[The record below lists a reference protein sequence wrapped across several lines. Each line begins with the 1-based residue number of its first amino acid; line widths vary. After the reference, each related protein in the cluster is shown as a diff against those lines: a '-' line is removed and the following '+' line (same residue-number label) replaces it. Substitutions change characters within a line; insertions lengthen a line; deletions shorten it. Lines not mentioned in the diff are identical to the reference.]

1 MTLSEPAGSVSRAS
15 APVAPESGVPL
26 PVRPAIEVSV
36 AVLCLVIM
44 AQLNRL
50 VTGVL
55 DATGASWS
63 FGDVFGPGRVAAL
76 WRGDSAW
83 GAWEALGRTTASVLG
98 SRADFVTHLLH
109 LHLLVDLVFIAVY
122 TTLGIRLL
130 HSSTW
135 AVRAV
140 QGLAVVDLAENG
152 CAFVI
157 GLRIRSG
164 TAAPGPWEQL
174 VGAFTAAKWLLVAVV
189 VVGAVLIGTGRADVV
204 RQQFVDDQFVDPG
217 RGPQRAAGPAAT
229 AGGPL
234 RTVLLALWLQRFSL
248 LALLPLA
255 VLATGPGGETLDQLP
270 DVARSWADG
279 GRGPAHF
286 AWACAGL
293 VLLVAAL
300 FVLGRL
306 RSDRVWRERASTLRP
321 LRSPA
326 PALWVATAAAVVVSA
341 AVARL
346 AGATVN
352 WRPSVV
358 VALITMLVLAVS
370 WVAGRSPRGHRIPG
384 YRPDRELA
392 RATVVTGDVLSLV
405 TVVVAGVGLARAYAA
420 PLATGGSV
428 AGWLFGGLGVV
439 AAVGVWPLGEALRA
453 RLARR
458 PGRRSPRVSR
468 WLWEVFTPGR
478 GLDTPTAAARG
489 MVTVVRFR
497 RGVRLA
503 LVALAIAL
511 LLGLGA
517 IPVPAAHVLGVLAC
531 TELAVTALVLLVGAL
546 VVVSRDHLPLPL
558 FRWLGLRTTPL
569 AGLLLVGALAVSYQS
584 GDSTLHGVRGLGG
597 VAVTSPQSRP
607 TLAEAF
613 SQWVSRSA
621 ACDLTVPTLAGAPQ
635 IRIRPMLLV
644 AADGGGIRAAHWTA
658 SAMTAIRSQGGDCG
672 AHATL
677 MSSGVSG
684 GSLGLVL
691 SQNAAQPVST
701 VRRLSEQDALAAAG
715 LGLLVRDDVAALTGV
730 YLPSLFAD
738 ELSRNSGKGWQDRAA
753 LMEGI
758 WQRQAPEL
766 TRSFLAPPADAV
778 TGPLILNS
786 TSVGMACRAV
796 VSQVRFPASRL
807 SSSVSSSV
815 SSTST
820 STSASVSASVSAS
833 ASVPH
838 DPTCRT
844 GATALPATFDLL
856 ADYGSPAGQ
865 ARSQCLGDLSGAA
878 AVMLSA
884 RFAYVTPSGVVG
896 PCGNLTSQQ
905 LIDGGYAEGS
915 GLGTLIDLAGAGS
928 PRPGAAV
935 PGVSVGDGEADGGAD
950 GWVSLVRRHNE
961 RAMAQVLGQPAGRSA
976 AAPAVFL
983 APVIVFLQNHF
994 RSDIAAST
1002 STPSNELLVPSA
1014 GLAARAA
1021 QRDTP
1026 ALLQRALAAT
1036 TVDLPCT
1043 VAPAEASSLSAPS
1056 ASSVPSSA
1064 APSVS
1069 SLPAADPARRCAA
1082 VRSAVRQRVPYS
1094 VVVVSP
1100 DTRPAV
1106 TAPLGW
1112 VLSETSRKGLDRGMD
1127 GQASRTCT
1135 EMSTA
1140 PPYRQSPDCQAGYGR
1155 LADLLATL
1163 RNTSAG

>member
-1 MTLSEPAGSVSRAS
+1 MTLSEPAGPVSRSS
-15 APVAPESGVPL
+15 APAAPESGVPL
-26 PVRPAIEVSV
+26 PVRPAIGVSI
-36 AVLCLVIM
+36 AVLCLVVM

-50 VTGVL
+50 VAGVL

-76 WRGDSAW
+76 WSGDSAW
-83 GAWEALGRTTASVLG
+83 GAWESLDRTTASVLG
-98 SRADFVTHLLH
+98 SPAAFVTHLLD
-109 LHLLVDLVFIAVY
+109 LYLLADLVFIAAY
-122 TTLGIRLL
+122 AALGIRLL
-130 HSSTW
+130 RSSTW

-140 QGLAVVDLAENG
+140 QGLAAVDLAENG
-152 CAFVI
+152 CAFVV
-157 GLRIRSG
+157 GLRISGG
-164 TAAPGPWEQL
+164 TAAPGPWELL
-174 VGAFTAAKWLLVAVV
+174 VGALTTAKWLLVAVV
-189 VVGAVLIGTGRADVV
+189 VVGAVLIGTGQADVV
-204 RQQFVDDQFVDPG
+204 RQQFVDREFVDPG
-217 RGPQRAAGPAAT
+217 QSPRRAAGPAAP
-229 AGGPL
+229 AGGQL
-234 RTVLLALWLQRFSL
+234 RAALLALWLQRFSL

-270 DVARSWADG
+270 DVARTWVDDR
-279 GRGPAHF
+279 RGLAHF

-293 VLLVAAL
+293 VVLVAAL

-321 LRSPA
+321 LRDSA
-326 PALWVATAAAVVVSA
+326 PALWVATAAAVVVFA
-341 AVARL
+341 VVARL
-346 AGATVN
+346 AGSTVS

-358 VALITMLVLAVS
+358 VALITMLVLVVS
-370 WVAGRSPRGHRIPG
+370 WVAGRSPRGRRIPG
-384 YRPDRELA
+384 YRPDPELA
-392 RATVVTGDVLSLV
+392 RATVVTGDVLSLA
-405 TVVVAGVGLARAYAA
+405 TVVVAGVGLVRAYAA
-420 PLATGGSV
+420 PMATGGSV
-428 AGWLFGGLGVV
+428 AGWLFGVLGVV

-458 PGRRSPRVSR
+458 PGHRSPRVSR

-503 LVALAIAL
+503 LVALAAAL
-511 LLGLGA
+511 LLGLGV
-517 IPVPAAHVLGVLAC
+517 IPVPAAYVLGVLAC

-569 AGLLLVGALAVSYQS
+569 AALLVVGALAVSYQS

-621 ACDLTVPTLAGAPQ
+621 ACDLTVPTLAGAPR

-658 SAMTAIRSQGGDCG
+658 SAMSAIRSQGGACG

-677 MSSGVSG
+677 LSSGVSG

-691 SQNAAQPVST
+691 SQNAAQPVRT

-715 LGLLVRDDVAALTGV
+715 LGLLVRDDMAALTGV
-730 YLPSLFAD
+730 YLPSLLAD
-738 ELSRNSGKGWQDRAA
+738 ELSRNPGKGWQDRAA

-766 TRSFLAPPADAV
+766 TRSFLTPPPDAV

-796 VSQVRFPASRL
+796 VSQLRFPASRL
-807 SSSVSSSV
+807 S
-815 SSTST
+815 
-820 STSASVSASVSAS
+820 ASAS
-833 ASVPH
+833 AFGPH

-856 ADYGSPAGQ
+856 ADYGSAAGQ
-865 ARSQCLGDLSGAA
+865 ARSQCLGDLSGAT

-896 PCGNLTSQQ
+896 PCGDLTSQQ

-915 GLGTLIDLAGAGS
+915 GLGTLIDLAGAGR
-928 PRPGAAV
+928 PRPGDAV
-935 PGVSVGDGEADGGAD
+935 SGGSGKDVESDVESDVEADGEVD

-961 RAMAQVLGQPAGRSA
+961 RAMAQVLGQPAGRA
-976 AAPAVFL
+976 AGAPAVFL
-983 APVIVFLQNHF
+983 APVVVFLQNHF
-994 RSDIAAST
+994 HSDIAAST
-1002 STPSNELLVPSA
+1002 SRPSNELLVPST
-1014 GLAARAA
+1014 GLAARMA

-1043 VAPAEASSLSAPS
+1043 VAPADAPSFS
-1056 ASSVPSSA
+1056 ASSASSA
-1064 APSVS
+1064 SSQPS
-1069 SLPAADPARRCAA
+1069 ADPARRCAA
-1082 VRSAVRQRVPYS
+1082 VRSAVRQRVPYP

-1112 VLSETSRKGLDRGMD
+1112 VLSETSRDGLGRGME
-1127 GQASRTCT
+1127 GQASRTCAA
-1135 EMSTA
+1135 MSTA

-1163 RNTSAG
+1163 QNTSAG